1 MQENEKMDYERRFG
15 GITRLYGREGLARFA
30 NARVAVIGIGGVGSW
45 VVEALVRSGVGALA
59 LIDLD
64 HVAESNV
71 NRQLHA
77 IEGQF
82 GRAKVDAM
90 AERVLAINPECR
102 VTLHDAFITPDN
114 LQQLLDGPLD
124 FVVDCIDAFRTKAAL
139 IAHCRR
145 ARIRLLTVGGAGG
158 QVDPLKIRLADLY
171 RTQHDPLLAKT
182 RKLLRK
188 EYGFPSNPKRRFDIA
203 CVYSDEQPC
212 YPDGEG
218 GVCSVKPE
226 GGGSAGGLHCG
237 GFGSVM
243 SVTAGFAMV
252 ATAHVL
258 KRLAAGNG
266 NMGDTQAARAA
277 SSRV

>member
-1 MQENEKMDYERRFG
+1 MDYERRFG
-15 GITRLYGREGLARFA
+15 GIARLYGRAGLEHFA
-30 NARVAVIGIGGVGSW
+30 AAHVAVIGVGGVGSW
-45 VVEALVRSGVGALA
+45 VVEALARSGVGALT

-77 IEGQF
+77 VEGQF

-90 AERVLAINPECR
+90 ADRVYAINPECR
-102 VTLHDAFITPDN
+102 VVTHDVFISVDN
-114 LQQLLDGPLD
+114 LQQLLDSELD

-139 IAHCRR
+139 IAYCRR
-145 ARIRLLTVGGAGG
+145 LRIRLLTVGGAGG
-158 QVDPLKIRLADLY
+158 QIDPLKIRLADLY

-203 CVYSDEQPC
+203 CVYSDEQPR
-212 YPDGEG
+212 YPDAEG

-226 GGGSAGGLHCG
+226 GGGTVGGLHCG

-252 ATAHVL
+252 ATAYVL
-258 KRLAAGNG
+258 KRLAAVKDSGSG
-266 NMGDTQAARAA
+266 VQAARAA